1 MNCREI
7 LIEKDLPLSFTA
19 TSKVEDLSEYSG
31 NNAWNYNGTN
41 GNINANNKNN
51 VNSVRPVTRISKT
64 YHMMKYIDILE
75 AYLVCRGNKRS
86 AVSTTKFEIDYILLL
101 LQLCRDVNERV
112 YTPSRSIAFLVTK
125 PRLREIFA
133 AEFRDRIIHHYLD
146 LRIRPII
153 EKDLIE
159 TTCSNRVGKGVEYA
173 VKSLDNSIRVV
184 SNNYTR
190 DCWICKMDLK
200 GFFMSINK
208 PYIKKL
214 VINYI
219 KNRYK
224 GEDIETVIYLTDV
237 TLSNC
242 PEQNCVLKTAW
253 ERWDE
258 LPKSKSKFYIGG
270 DYGLTIGDLISQLL
284 ANFLLNELDHYV
296 TETLGFRHYTRYVD
310 DFVIVHE
317 SKDDLLRAVPLIR
330 EKLKEAGV
338 TLHPNKFYIQHY
350 KKGVEFVGSIV
361 KPHRIYVHNRTIHNA
376 FVAVEK
382 LNRITPTP
390 VALEDF
396 RAVINSYLGFMK
408 NRATYNIR
416 KRLIE
421 TINGTWMKYIDIP
434 DDLSKVVIKKD
445 YLRQNIIKQNLIKQR
460 LCNKKKLTR
469 SIREYTNAS
478 SFSA

>member
-1 MNCREI
+1 MNYREI
-7 LIEKDLPLSFTA
+7 LIEKGLPLSFTA
-19 TSKVEDLSEYSG
+19 TSQEEEISEYSG

-153 EKDLIE
+153 EKELID
-159 TTCSNRVGKGVEYA
+159 TTCSNRVGRGVEYA

-190 DCWICKMDLK
+190 DCWVCKMDLK

-208 PYIKKL
+208 PYIKGM

-219 KNRYK
+219 KDKYK
-224 GEDIETVIYLTDV
+224 GDDIETVIYLTDV

-242 PEQNCVLKTAW
+242 PEKNCVLKTAW
-253 ERWDE
+253 ERWGE
-258 LPKSKSKFYIGG
+258 LPKSKSKFYIGE

-296 TETLGFRHYTRYVD
+296 TKDLGFTHYVRYVD
-310 DFVIVHE
+310 DFVIVSE
-317 SKDDLLRAVPLIR
+317 SKERIISEIPKIRA
-330 EKLKEAGV
+330 KLEEIGV
-338 TLHPNKFYIQHY
+338 TLHPNKFYLQHFR
-350 KKGVEFVGSIV
+350 KGVEFVGSIV

-376 FVAVEK
+376 FVAIDK

-390 VALEDF
+390 VALEGF
-396 RAVINSYLGFMK
+396 RSTVNSYLGFMK

-416 KRLIE
+416 RRFVD
-421 TINGTWMKYIDIP
+421 TINDAWMEHVNVS
-434 DDLSKVVIKKD
+434 DDLSKIVIKED
-445 YLRQNIIKQNLIKQR
+445 YLRKNITKRNLIKQR

>member
-1 MNCREI
+1 MVGKTKHPECNFRMNYREI
-7 LIEKDLPLSFTA
+7 LIEKGLPLSFTA
-19 TSKVEDLSEYSG
+19 TSQEEEISEYSG

-51 VNSVRPVTRISKT
+51 VNSVRTVTRISKT
-64 YHMMKYIDILE
+64 YHMMKYVDILE

-86 AVSTTKFEIDYILLL
+86 AVSTTKFEIDYIILL

-112 YTPSRSIAFLVTK
+112 YAPSRSIAFLVTK

-153 EKDLIE
+153 EKELID

-200 GFFMSINK
+200 GYFMSINK

-219 KNRYK
+219 KDKYK
-224 GEDIETVIYLTDV
+224 GEDIETVIDLTDI

-242 PEQNCVLKTAW
+242 PEKNCILKTDW
-253 ERWDE
+253 DRWGE
-258 LPKSKSKFYIGG
+258 LPKSKSKFYIGE

-296 TETLGFRHYTRYVD
+296 TEELGYTNYVRYVD
-310 DFVIVHE
+310 DFAIVHE
-317 SKDDLLRAVPLIR
+317 SKDDLLRVVPLIR
-330 EKLKEAGV
+330 EKLNEAGV

-376 FVAVEK
+376 FVAIDK

-390 VALEDF
+390 GALEGF
-396 RAVINSYLGFMK
+396 RSTVNSYLGFMK

-421 TINGTWMKYIDIP
+421 AINGTWMKYIDIP

-445 YLRQNIIKQNLIKQR
+445 YLRQNIIKQNLIKQKIMQQKR
-460 LCNKKKLTR
+460 D
-469 SIREYTNAS
+469 
-478 SFSA
+478 

>member
-1 MNCREI
+1 
-7 LIEKDLPLSFTA
+7 
-19 TSKVEDLSEYSG
+19 
-31 NNAWNYNGTN
+31 
-41 GNINANNKNN
+41 
-51 VNSVRPVTRISKT
+51 
-64 YHMMKYIDILE
+64 
-75 AYLVCRGNKRS
+75 
-86 AVSTTKFEIDYILLL
+86 
-101 LQLCRDVNERV
+101 
-112 YTPSRSIAFLVTK
+112 
-125 PRLREIFA
+125 
-133 AEFRDRIIHHYLD
+133 
-146 LRIRPII
+146 
-153 EKDLIE
+153 
-159 TTCSNRVGKGVEYA
+159 
-173 VKSLDNSIRVV
+173 
-184 SNNYTR
+184 
-190 DCWICKMDLK
+190 MDLK

-219 KNRYK
+219 KDKYK
-224 GEDIETVIYLTDV
+224 GEDIETVIDLTDI

-242 PEQNCVLKTAW
+242 PEKNCILKTDW
-253 ERWDE
+253 DRWGE
-258 LPKSKSKFYIGG
+258 LPKSKSKFYIGE

-296 TETLGFRHYTRYVD
+296 TEELGYTNYVRYVD
-310 DFVIVHE
+310 DFAIVHE
-317 SKDDLLRAVPLIR
+317 SKDDLLRVVPLIR
-330 EKLKEAGV
+330 EKLNEAGV

-376 FVAVEK
+376 FVAIDK

-390 VALEDF
+390 VALEGF
-396 RAVINSYLGFMK
+396 RSTVNSYLGFMK

-445 YLRQNIIKQNLIKQR
+445 YLRQNIIKQNLIKQK
-460 LCNKKKLTR
+460 LCNKKRLTR
-469 SIREYTNAS
+469 SIKEYTNAS